1 MEGIFFLV
9 RLVFFP
15 IVILVLLAIGAF
27 VLLLVVGL
35 SPLIV
40 FVLLVALAIWL
51 LLFLLAFL
59 SAAFENK
66 PDTVSAFLRETGAL
80 VSEFFRE
87 MLLPPI
93 ESYFKA
99 YTGLWGWLL
108 NGNKD

>member
-1 MEGIFFLV
+1 MEGVFFLV

-27 VLLLVVGL
+27 VVLLVLGL

-66 PDTVSAFLRETGAL
+66 PDTISAFLRETGGL
-80 VSEFFRE
+80 VSEVSRE

-93 ESYFKA
+93 EYYFKA
-99 YTGLWGWLL
+99 WAGLWGWLI
-108 NGNKD
+108 NGNTD

>member
-15 IVILVLLAIGAF
+15 IAILVLLGIGAF
-27 VLLLVVGL
+27 ALLLVVGL
-35 SPLIV
+35 SPIIV

-66 PDTVSAFLRETGAL
+66 PDTISAFLRETGAL
-80 VSEFFRE
+80 VSEIFKE
-87 MLLPPI
+87 TLLPPI
-93 ESYFKA
+93 KSYFKA
-99 YTGLWGWLL
+99 YAGLCNWLI
-108 NGNKD
+108 NGSN